1 MLNLVEFDRY
11 MWREDRRPWR
21 VAQPVNHLYQHF
33 VSWGWV
39 SFENSPLT
47 FFCGSGAGGSTEAET
62 ESTIVF
68 YFLLKGMLTCL
79 WNNICRF
86 IIHRKCFRAEWYAKS
101 HLLRTSPNL
110 NVLSVCGS
118 IASASVCSVRPSVC
132 LFVWLSVCLSVWI
145 LRLSRSLL
153 AISFSLVFVIAYFNM
168 ISPYLWSTAAC
179 SDWNRHSISIHAERQ
194 LTSFL
199 CNIQSLPTDPM
210 ATTEAILQKLSPGLH
225 RVISKER
232 VNETRNSVIHNSD
245 KHSADI
251 KEKYADRLL
260 NNLLTG

>member
-1 MLNLVEFDRY
+1 MLIFRGTRVQPCEELPSKITSENSVLVRRGELMLNLVEFDRY

-33 VSWGWV
+33 VSWGRV

-110 NVLSVCGS
+110 SVLSVCGS

-132 LFVWLSVCLSVWI
+132 LFVWLSVCLNFTSV
-145 LRLSRSLL
+145 
-153 AISFSLVFVIAYFNM
+153 
-168 ISPYLWSTAAC
+168 
-179 SDWNRHSISIHAERQ
+179 
-194 LTSFL
+194 
-199 CNIQSLPTDPM
+199 
-210 ATTEAILQKLSPGLH
+210 
-225 RVISKER
+225 
-232 VNETRNSVIHNSD
+232 
-245 KHSADI
+245 
-251 KEKYADRLL
+251 
-260 NNLLTG
+260 